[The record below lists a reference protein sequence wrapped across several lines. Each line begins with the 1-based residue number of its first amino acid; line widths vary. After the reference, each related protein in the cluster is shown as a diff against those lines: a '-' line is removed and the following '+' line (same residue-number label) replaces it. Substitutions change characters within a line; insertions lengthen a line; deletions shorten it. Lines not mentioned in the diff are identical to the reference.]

1 MKPLLKILK
10 SYGAPT
16 DDLLEF
22 YCLVIRLILEY
33 GVAIWNHGTTNSKTS
48 TRLIC
53 PNQNYDQV
61 LIEMNLQTLEECKDE
76 LCISLVRNTVSYTV
90 SYQRNVDN
98 KSKVRHRLFVYIF
111 SYILSM

>member
-1 MKPLLKILK
+1 MARQRPKMKPLIKLLK

-33 GVAIWNHGTTNSKTS
+33 GVAIWNHGLTQEEKNSKTS

-53 PNQNYDQV
+53 TMIKP
-61 LIEMNLQTLEECKDE
+61 
-76 LCISLVRNTVSYTV
+76 
-90 SYQRNVDN
+90 
-98 KSKVRHRLFVYIF
+98 
-111 SYILSM
+111 